1 MRSIWLEIEFKLMY
15 TESCEPF
22 VKTNHYRNKKKN
34 YSQKKSAV
42 KVVEFSKPMKCDMCK
57 TCFM

>member
-22 VKTNHYRNKKKN
+22 VKTNHYRNKKKLFT
-34 YSQKKSAV
+34 KKIGCQS
-42 KVVEFSKPMKCDMCK
+42 C
-57 TCFM
+57 